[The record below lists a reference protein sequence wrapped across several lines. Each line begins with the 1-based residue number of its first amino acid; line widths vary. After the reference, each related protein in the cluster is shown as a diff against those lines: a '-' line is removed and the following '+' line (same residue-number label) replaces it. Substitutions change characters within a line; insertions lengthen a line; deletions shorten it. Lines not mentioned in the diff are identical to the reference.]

1 MGLELAAVLVTL
13 CQYINVDWTIL
24 KDNLKLSDEDLMITL
39 SNIIYEL
46 FTLLN
51 NKPDKTEALF
61 KTKFVNL

>member
-1 MGLELAAVLVTL
+1 MGVELTEVLVTL
-13 CQYINVDWTIL
+13 CYYINVDWNIL
-24 KDNLKLSDEDLMITL
+24 KDNLKLSNEDLMIIL
-39 SNIIYEL
+39 SNMIYEL